1 MVFSVQFKDN
11 IAGEKANKSK
21 IMFNMM
27 TEHKSSAAEH
37 VNNISHGCLGNTT
50 WNEKFNSNVHPAVS
64 TVNIF
69 NEEKVS
75 CQTI

>member
-1 MVFSVQFKDN
+1 MQVKDN
-11 IAGEKANKSK
+11 IAGETANKSK

-50 WNEKFNSNVHPAVS
+50 QKEKFNSNVDTGVS
-64 TVNIF
+64 TVNI
-69 NEEKVS
+69 
-75 CQTI
+75 